1 MADQMLNY
9 QVGRGNVL
17 VSVSNDCQPFST
29 IYAAWLKQVDIYEL
43 ETLKYLAV
51 YMHYS
56 FFNLSYPPLYAN
68 NFTPKFQKHTFDL
81 QLIPLHYC
89 R

>member
-1 MADQMLNY
+1 MLNY

-43 ETLKYLAV
+43 ETLKYLV
-51 YMHYS
+51 LKIFWYGKY
-56 FFNLSYPPLYAN
+56 
-68 NFTPKFQKHTFDL
+68 
-81 QLIPLHYC
+81 
-89 R
+89 